1 MEQQQQ
7 NAGTSD
13 RGLNESKEDEVN
25 IVLKPIQYELIKDGS
40 IDLTTPMSE
49 NLPANTFE
57 PEAAKDDKT
66 DEEDDRINQLR

>member
-1 MEQQQQ
+1 
-7 NAGTSD
+7 
-13 RGLNESKEDEVN
+13 VN

-57 PEAAKDDKT
+57 PDTAKDDKH
-66 DEEDDRINQLR
+66 DEEDDRIN